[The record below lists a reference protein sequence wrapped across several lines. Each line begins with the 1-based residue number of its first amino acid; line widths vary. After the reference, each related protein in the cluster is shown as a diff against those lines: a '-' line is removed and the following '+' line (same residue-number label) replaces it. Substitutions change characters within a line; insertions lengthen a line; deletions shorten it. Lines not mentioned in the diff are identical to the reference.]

1 MGQKKVN
8 QSTIQSL
15 DQKDLQKPIDLV
27 YTWVDGDNLEYR
39 KLVNEYSEKPIDL
52 NPERTR
58 DIFDMM
64 KYSLRSVEK
73 YAPWINHIYIFTCRP
88 QKPEWLKSDHPKIS
102 VIHHDEVF
110 DAEDVPTFN
119 YNVIESYIHKIPGL
133 SDDFIYLNDD
143 FLLGNHVS
151 PEDFYAK
158 DGRVLIHGSLFG
170 ENFGWRIYN
179 KKNDIV
185 GLGLIE
191 HSPILIKKEWWQGM
205 QDARPE
211 LIEEIKS
218 HKFRE
223 GTDVMTYKLY
233 RWYTLKHQSA
243 NVKAIKLPEL
253 LKIHSFHKITNNL
266 KKQKRVFNWLEKKS
280 PKFYCLN
287 DDQGDH
293 PNPDVVK
300 LVQEFLNDQYTEKSS
315 FEL

>member
-1 MGQKKVN
+1 MEQKKVN

-27 YTWVDGDNLEYR
+27 YTWVDGDDLTYR
-39 KLVNEYSEKPIDL
+39 KLVNKYSEKPIDL

-58 DIFDMM
+58 DIYEMI

-88 QKPEWLKSDHPKIS
+88 QRPNWLKSDHPKIS

-110 DAEDVPTFN
+110 DPEDVPTFN
-119 YNVIESYIHKIPGL
+119 YNLIESYIHKIPGL

-143 FLLGNHVS
+143 FLFGSNVS
-151 PEDFYAK
+151 PQDFYSK
-158 DGRVLIHGSLFG
+158 DGKVLMHGTLFG
-170 ENFGWRIYN
+170 ENFGWRVYN
-179 KKNDIV
+179 KKNDII

-191 HSPILIKKEWWQGM
+191 HSPILIRKEWWQGM

-211 LIEEIKS
+211 LIKEIKS

-233 RWYTLKHQSA
+233 RWYSLKFQSA
-243 NVKAIKLPEL
+243 NSKAIKLPEL
-253 LKIHSFHKITNNL
+253 LKSHTFHKITNNF
-266 KKQKRVFNWLEKKS
+266 KRQQRAFNWLEKKS
-280 PKFYCLN
+280 PKFFCLN
-287 DDQGDH
+287 DDQGDR
-293 PNPDVVK
+293 PNPEVVE
-300 LVQEFLNDQYTEKSS
+300 LVQNFLDEQHPEKSS
-315 FEL
+315 FEK